1 MEEKAPESTDVPTI
15 SKEDQKI
22 INSFKGINPDA
33 NNLVGLVRDLRN
45 FNLELNSLK
54 DISNF
59 ITEDN
64 LYVLQNLNYRD
75 NIRINLL
82 LVKIYTNIISNQT
95 LYSNYLVEYT
105 EEKLHLI
112 LQIFDEC
119 ITLIEKLGGFIL
131 DEELYKFKEKTLS
144 LIKCIYFN
152 WKGKITNLTIT
163 QKLEEYIDTLPEQ
176 FYSETLKKMNE
187 EKESFDILNSNNPEK
202 IKEFE
207 DKFQQI
213 NNYFEQY
220 EAFKKFVECN
230 SGIINYYGIG
240 DEGEPKK
247 SQESGI
253 VFDKI
258 DFYLQY
264 GMLLLKFCKYH
275 FYIFLNQENKET
287 QENNEQKTRV
297 VFLLEKIKQYKE
309 EEGNEINEENKGSKN
324 IVELMSNKSFTSFNM
339 SKEYDE
345 LIQKELNKYLE
356 ITKEFESE
364 PKIKNIIDQMTYF
377 LSSLKKESYVPLYL
391 TNFGKITISDN
402 FTPFFMINVSAGKKN
417 EFYLETKMNAT
428 TLVFIEF
435 NLENQSKDINF
446 EINKYELYSDE
457 FKNVFKEEK
466 IETSFKLFLLCNGY
480 ALYQI
485 VFDNYYSWF
494 TSKDISYKIT
504 LLKMDEK
511 PPKNLYIEENK
522 EIKEEKE
529 EENDD
534 KENKEEI
541 IEEKKEDIIE
551 EKKVEKKEEKKEEI
565 KQEEIKEEI
574 KQEETKEEKKEIIIE
589 ENKADDKKFKCQING
604 KNLIFDTKDICQK
617 IKSLSEKHDEN
628 LINIPIILYL
638 STIRIVSFKDKEI
651 SYKEFKEN
659 EDEEEGEEIIT
670 KSYFENRIKHYIS
683 KILKLKI
690 SDCKNKKIII
700 SIFSQNRD
708 LSLIDEEIAE
718 KIKELKSPEN
728 NENISYLQKIG
739 FIPSKEIEGYN
750 VDFKLYDL
758 CEQSLLYHLFNNIN
772 NEKEIKLPT
781 LFLLFDKKVVNASLF
796 NKDAIVN
803 KIKGKG
809 TKGINFNNININ
821 DDKSIL
827 ELLKKVNNKYKGIE
841 VGLSCVDYKN
851 DEGKKLE
858 KLIENIK
865 KYCQDEIKVNVVT
878 YDENQIAYNVFN
890 YMNLFYEN

>member
-1 MEEKAPESTDVPTI
+1 MEEKTPESTDVPTI

-324 IVELMSNKSFTSFNM
+324 IVELMTNKSFTSLNM

-522 EIKEEKE
+522 EIKEE
-529 EENDD
+529 
-534 KENKEEI
+534 EI
-541 IEEKKEDIIE
+541 
-551 EKKVEKKEEKKEEI
+551 
-565 KQEEIKEEI
+565 
-574 KQEETKEEKKEIIIE
+574 KEEKKEIIIE
-589 ENKADDKKFKCQING
+589 ENKTDDKKFKCQING

-708 LSLIDEEIAE
+708 LSLIDEEISE

-772 NEKEIKLPT
+772 NEKEVKLPT
-781 LFLLFDKKVVNASLF
+781 LFILFDKKVVNASLF

-821 DDKSIL
+821 DFKSIL

-841 VGLSCVDYKN
+841 IGLSCVDYKN